1 MDQLPNLGR
10 EQEMLSIMGLN
21 SIEDL
26 FSNIPEEVRRKDPLP
41 LPPPQSEEE
50 IWRDAQHLLGS
61 NINLDSRPSFLSA
74 GLSRNFVP
82 TMVGMLATRGEFRLL
97 THLIKLK
104 SVKVC
109 FKQCGNPKPWFLN

>member
-21 SIEDL
+21 SIDEL

-50 IWRDAQHLLGS
+50 IWRDAQHLLGGV
-61 NINLDSRPSFLSA
+61 LPCAQVRPGLRVGLAFAYSRVAMRPE
-74 GLSRNFVP
+74 
-82 TMVGMLATRGEFRLL
+82 MLA
-97 THLIKLK
+97 
-104 SVKVC
+104 
-109 FKQCGNPKPWFLN
+109 W

>member
-41 LPPPQSEEE
+41 LPQPQSEEE

-61 NINLDSRPSFLSA
+61 NINLDSRPDILSA
-74 GLSRNFVP
+74 GLSNVASPYYGRYA
-82 TMVGMLATRGEFRLL
+82 G
-97 THLIKLK
+97 H
-104 SVKVC
+104 S
-109 FKQCGNPKPWFLN
+109 W